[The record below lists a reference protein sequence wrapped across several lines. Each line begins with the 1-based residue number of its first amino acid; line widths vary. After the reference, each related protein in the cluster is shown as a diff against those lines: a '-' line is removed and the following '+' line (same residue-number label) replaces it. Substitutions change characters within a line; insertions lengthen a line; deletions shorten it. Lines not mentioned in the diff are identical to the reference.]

1 MTGMKA
7 IVCHEYGPVSKLR
20 HEDIPTPSPGDGE
33 VLISAGAIGVNY
45 PDGLLVQGLYQM
57 KPETPFI
64 PGMEAAG
71 AIETVGPGVPQFKP
85 GDRVVAMVDHGA
97 YAQKVCAPANRVFA
111 LPDTMPFDDAC
122 ALMCAWGTAHHALRQ
137 RARLQSGETLLVLGG
152 AGSTGLAAISIGKA
166 IGARV
171 IAVASSEAKRAA
183 CLESGADIALP
194 YEDLRDALKR
204 ETGGRGVD
212 VAFDPVGGAAFEV
225 AARAM
230 ARNGRLL
237 VIGFA
242 SGEIP
247 KLAANLVLLKESSVV
262 GVFWG
267 AFVNKEPET
276 YARNNRELFDWH
288 ARGMIKTRIDERRP
302 LADAADALQRILD
315 RRAVGKTILIPQGA

>member
-1 MTGMKA
+1 MKA
-7 IVCHEYGPVSKLR
+7 IVCPDYGPVSTLDYR
-20 HEDIPTPSPGDGE
+20 DVPDPEPGPQD
-33 VLISAGAIGVNY
+33 VVINAVAIGVNF

-71 AIETVGPGVPQFKP
+71 LVAAVGDKVSKFKP
-85 GDRVVAMVDHGA
+85 GDRVATLLDHGG
-97 YAQKVCAPANRVFA
+97 YAEKVLTPASRVFS
-111 LPDTMPFDDAC
+111 LPSSMEFEDAC

-137 RARLQSGETLLVLGG
+137 RADLQPDETLLVLGG

-171 IAVASSEAKRAA
+171 IAVASSAEKQAA
-183 CLESGADIALP
+183 CREAGADVALP
-194 YEDLRDALKR
+194 YEGLRDALKV

-212 VAFDPVGGAAFEV
+212 VAFDPVGGAAFDV

-230 ARNGRLL
+230 ARHGRLL
-237 VIGFA
+237 VVGFA

-247 KLAANLVLLKESSVV
+247 KLPVNLVLLKEYSLV

-267 AFVNKEPET
+267 AFVAKQPEL
-276 YARNNRELFDWH
+276 YAANNRELFAWH
-288 ARGMIKTRIDERRP
+288 SAGLIKPRIDERRP
-302 LADAADALQRILD
+302 LSQAAAALQRILD
-315 RRAVGKTILIPQGA
+315 RGAIGKTILIP

>member
-1 MTGMKA
+1 VTGMKA
-7 IVCHEYGPVSKLR
+7 MVCHEYGPISGLR
-20 HEDIPTPSPGDGE
+20 YEDVPDPVPGDKE
-33 VLISAGAIGVNY
+33 VLINAGAIGVNY

-71 AIETVGPGVPQFKP
+71 TVAAVGPGVSQFKP
-85 GDRVVAMVDHGA
+85 GERVVAMVDRGA
-97 YAQKVCAPANRVFA
+97 YAQKVAAPASRVFA
-111 LPDTMPFDDAC
+111 LPETMPFDDAC

-152 AGSTGLAAISIGKA
+152 AGSTGQAAISIGKA

-171 IAVASSEAKRAA
+171 IAVASSETKREA
-183 CLESGADIALP
+183 CLESGADVALP

-237 VIGFA
+237 VVGFA

-267 AFVNKEPET
+267 AFVNNEPDA
-276 YARNNRELFDWH
+276 YAENNRELFDWH
-288 ARGMIKTRIDERRP
+288 TGGVIKTRIDESRP
-302 LADAADALQRILD
+302 LAEAADALQRILD
-315 RRAVGKTILIPQGA
+315 RGAIGKTILIPQGD

>member
-1 MTGMKA
+1 MKA
-7 IVCHEYGPVSKLR
+7 IVCHEYGAVSDLRYEDVPDPV
-20 HEDIPTPSPGDGE
+20 PGDGE
-33 VLISAGAIGVNY
+33 VLINANAIGVNY
-45 PDGLLVQGLYQM
+45 PDGLLIQGLYQM
-57 KPETPFI
+57 KPETPFT

-71 AIETVGPGVPQFKP
+71 TVEAVGSGVAQFKP

-97 YAQKVCAPANRVFA
+97 YAEKVSAPVTRVFA
-111 LPDTMPFDDAC
+111 LPDTMSFDDAC

-137 RARLQSGETLLVLGG
+137 RAQLQSGETLLVLGG

-171 IAVASSEAKRAA
+171 IAVASTETKRTA
-183 CLESGADIALP
+183 CLESGADAALP
-194 YEDLRDALKR
+194 YKDLRDALKNQ
-204 ETGGRGVD
+204 TGGRGVD

-237 VIGFA
+237 VVGFA

-267 AFVNKEPET
+267 NFVNKEPEV
-276 YARNNRELFDWH
+276 YAENNRELFDWH
-288 ARGMIKTRIDERRP
+288 ARGVIRTRIDESRP
-302 LADAADALQRILD
+302 LSDAAAALQRILD
-315 RRAVGKTILIPQGA
+315 RGAVGKTILIPQGD